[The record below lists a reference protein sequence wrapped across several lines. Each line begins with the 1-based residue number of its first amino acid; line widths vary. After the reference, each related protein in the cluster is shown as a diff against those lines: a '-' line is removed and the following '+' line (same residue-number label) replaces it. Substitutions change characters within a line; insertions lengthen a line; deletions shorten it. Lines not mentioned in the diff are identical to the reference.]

1 MAEESQERACREEAS
16 GLFNRLRRR
25 RKAAS
30 TDQKKQ
36 IQKTFD
42 GEKMF
47 RLLIGRGPGH
57 STDGSEKTYIPTN
70 IPSHHRF
77 INRER
82 YGDDNRWSYLNE
94 LVAYP
99 DLNETDN

>member
-1 MAEESQERACREEAS
+1 MYQPTY
-16 GLFNRLRRR
+16 RRSYFAKRPR
-25 RKAAS
+25 R
-30 TDQKKQ
+30 T
-36 IQKTFD
+36 
-42 GEKMF
+42 F
-47 RLLIGRGPGH
+47 RLLIGSGPGR
-57 STDGSEKTYIPTN
+57 STGGSEETYVPTN
-70 IPSHHRF
+70 IPSHHHF